1 MIKRLKKK
9 KKENKKLKAKVQELQ
24 DLCDFYTPNCR
35 TDEEVVRDYNDLY
48 DKSSIQE
55 FHAEMKDNICYMY
68 DIINGNKMNEDQ
80 FDYDKHFV
88 NIELMS
94 KTHQKNKIFLK
105 HQKIID
111 IWNEDKDSDFE
122 L

>member
-1 MIKRLKKK
+1 
-9 KKENKKLKAKVQELQ
+9 
-24 DLCDFYTPNCR
+24 
-35 TDEEVVRDYNDLY
+35 
-48 DKSSIQE
+48 
-55 FHAEMKDNICYMY
+55 MKDNICYMY